1 MTEAQG
7 WPVRLVDTAGLRD
20 TDEIV
25 ERMGIEISREYSE
38 RADVVLVCGDSIESL
53 GEALGAVRATTRAP
67 TVQVRTKADRVPK
80 TERTS
85 AHDVLWVSAES
96 GEGLPA
102 VAGAIA
108 EALSRSKGELSLDAP
123 LVTRERQRLALQRA
137 REELMQFR
145 EAWTTHSVPP
155 VIAAV
160 HLRDAARE
168 LEELVGAI
176 DVEDVLD
183 RLFSS
188 FCVGK

>member
-1 MTEAQG
+1 
-7 WPVRLVDTAGLRD
+7 
-20 TDEIV
+20 
-25 ERMGIEISREYSE
+25 
-38 RADVVLVCGDSIESL
+38 
-53 GEALGAVRATTRAP
+53 
-67 TVQVRTKADRVPK
+67 
-80 TERTS
+80 
-85 AHDVLWVSAES
+85 VSAES